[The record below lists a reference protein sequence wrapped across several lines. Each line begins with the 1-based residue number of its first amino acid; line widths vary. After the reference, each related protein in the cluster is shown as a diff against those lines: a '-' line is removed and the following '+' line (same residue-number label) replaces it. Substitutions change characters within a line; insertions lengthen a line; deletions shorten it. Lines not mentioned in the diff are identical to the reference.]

1 MIAKNGA
8 RRGYAIGAVVGLCA
22 IASVAVG
29 QTSVVVEEP
38 PGWFGVTLAEEG
50 TIDERGTTFFQGYP
64 VVSEVEP
71 NSPAAKAGVLPG
83 DVLVSFNSHDM
94 RGLVLQ
100 LRNWL
105 KPGAPFT
112 LQLRRNNSVRV
123 VRGTLGRA
131 PKGWE
136 QRVVLD
142 VRPTDPFEMRTRT
155 PARPPISSAQKVTMR
170 RTPLPTIVP
179 PALIPS
185 FTFGT
190 GVYPFAGMEVIALNE
205 DIREVLGVK
214 QEGVFVTNVIEGSP
228 ARMAGLRG
236 GDVLLLANGVKLST
250 PIDFVQ
256 VISELQ
262 DRTLN
267 LRIIR
272 KRKPRS
278 LTLSW

>member
-272 KRKPRS
+272 KGKPRS